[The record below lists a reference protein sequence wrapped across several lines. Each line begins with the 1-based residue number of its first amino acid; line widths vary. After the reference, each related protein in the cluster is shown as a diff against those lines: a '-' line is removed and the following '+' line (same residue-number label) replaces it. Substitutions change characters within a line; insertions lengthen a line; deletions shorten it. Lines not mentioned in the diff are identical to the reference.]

1 MTDCV
6 KWAFWIVELNQIDTH
21 IVAHGINLPANI
33 ASFSPKEMKLVLTPA
48 ALTSSKLPVL
58 DSFTTQ
64 HTIPNYLPSPLHLCL
79 CIRQEHVLRLSE
91 TKYQESPGTRWH
103 LTLLSEGLRWPTGSR
118 LHTDLKQITQFVF
131 KSHLLQ
137 ILNNPTYP
145 IRFHDRD
152 DDYRPAS
159 FTPVI
164 SVLQKKVVVVAHWK
178 HFTGPLLDPLLLAPR
193 ALTSVNEAVIMHSIL
208 QHLLQRVIALY
219 APFSA
224 QLTDSIRLLPTSLK
238 DRMQQG
244 RLWKFIFCS
253 GIPQGCVFASLLFF
267 LQHKWLHLW
276 GHQSFLRL
284 PTPLPSPY
292 STLWPQ
298 WKIAGLWLNY
308 V

>member
-1 MTDCV
+1 MVSTYQQILHHSLQK
-6 KWAFWIVELNQIDTH
+6 KWNWYWHQQHWQAQSFPSSTHSQHNILFRIISLHPSTCASASDKSTSCASLRQNTRKAPGPDGISRFCLKACGDQLAPVFTQILSRSLN
-21 IVAHGINLPANI
+21 
-33 ASFSPKEMKLVLTPA
+33 
-48 ALTSSKLPVL
+48 
-58 DSFTTQ
+58 
-64 HTIPNYLPSPLHLCL
+64 LCL
-79 CIRQEHVLRLSE
+79 DF
-91 TKYQESPGTRWH
+91 TYYKYWTILLILWDFMTGMMTTGQ
-103 LTLLSEGLRWPTGSR
+103 LLSHRWS
-118 LHTDLKQITQFVF
+118 QFF
-131 KSHLLQ
+131 K
-137 ILNNPTYP
+137 
-145 IRFHDRD
+145 
-152 DDYRPAS
+152 
-159 FTPVI
+159 
-164 SVLQKKVVVVAHWK
+164 KKVVVVAHWK

-224 QLTDSIRLLPTSLK
+224 QLTDSIPLLPTSLK